1 MLEKLKSL
9 LPMAKSPE
17 FLWIF
22 GAIAA
27 YHLFLFIVFY
37 FLIVVPMRGKMRS
50 MKVRVLEEKE
60 SQTEAWKDREEELR
74 IILHKEKDQEIMQL
88 KAEYDS
94 YVKLL
99 EQKLH
104 RAMGKGT

>member
-1 MLEKLKSL
+1 MLDKLKSL
-9 LPMAKSPE
+9 LPVAGSPE

-37 FLIVVPMRGKMRS
+37 FLIAAPLRGKMRGL
-50 MKVRVLEEKE
+50 KLRVKEEKE
-60 SQTEAWKDREEELR
+60 SQAEVWKDREEELR
-74 IILHKEKDQEIMQL
+74 ILLHQEKEQEIMQL

>member
-1 MLEKLKSL
+1 MLEKLKSAF
-9 LPMAKSPE
+9 PGAGTPE

-22 GAIAA
+22 GAIVA
-27 YHLFLFIVFY
+27 YHLFLFTFFY
-37 FLIVVPMRGKMRS
+37 FLIVVPIRTKMRT
-50 MKVRVLEEKE
+50 MKMHVLEEKKRLE
-60 SQTEAWKDREEELR
+60 EAWKDREEEQR
-74 IILHKEKDQEIMQL
+74 ILLHQEKEQEILQL

-104 RAMGKGT
+104 RAMSKES

>member
-1 MLEKLKSL
+1 MLDRLKSI
-9 LPMAKSPE
+9 LPEAGLPE

-37 FLIVVPMRGKMRS
+37 FLIVVPLRGKMRT
-50 MKVRVLEEKE
+50 MKMRILEEKE
-60 SQTEAWKDREEELR
+60 SQAEAQKDREEELR
-74 IILHKEKDQEIMQL
+74 ILLHKEKEQEIMQL

-94 YVKLL
+94 YVRLL

-104 RAMGKGT
+104 RAMGKEK